1 MVKPTPASMSKNP
14 EISQATFL
22 RMRERWQPCVD
33 LMPFF
38 DYCAGHI
45 PAKQP
50 FSSLGNYVFNAGRP
64 LALCTLYTPEI
75 ASYSA
80 ESEKSLL
87 SYSLRHDYT
96 AYIYRTGIYSGIHP
110 TWHKARVLLNHLGDH
125 RGVVWVDADTLF
137 LKQDRKVFEP
147 FLSSPKPLHI
157 CKDFAQGISSYNAG
171 VFFFQNAPWSK
182 QVLEDTDRFALEKRP
197 PNLWDH
203 GSDQKVMC
211 DIILQRD
218 PAGEFHEAHE
228 MSEFNTDPRFMDENT
243 FLLHFMAYPAGY
255 KIPWMHYWNANNL
268 DFNEADF
275 VGRIRPL

>member
-1 MVKPTPASMSKNP
+1 MSGTP
-14 EISQATFL
+14 ETCQATFL

-38 DYCAGHI
+38 DYCAAHFT
-45 PAKQP
+45 AKQP
-50 FSSLGNYVFNAGRP
+50 FSSLGNYVFNPGRP

-75 ASYSA
+75 VSYAA
-80 ESEKSLL
+80 EAEKSLL
-87 SYSLRHDYT
+87 SYCLQHDYT
-96 AYIYRTGIYSGIHP
+96 AYIYRSPLYPGIHP

-125 RGVVWVDADTLF
+125 RGMVWVDADTLF

-157 CKDFAQGISSYNAG
+157 CKDFAQGVSSYNAG

-182 QVLEDTDRFALEKRP
+182 QVLEDTDRFALEKRS

-218 PAGEFHEAHE
+218 PHGEFHEAHE
-228 MSEFNTDPRFMDENT
+228 MSEFNTDPRMMDENT
-243 FLLHFMAYPAGY
+243 FLLHFMAYPPGY

-268 DFNEADF
+268 DFREEDF
-275 VGRIRPL
+275 LDRIKPL